1 MTCCCGSPLHHHQW
15 RRWKACHMESDSL
28 SPVSWS
34 TLTPRTVLAS
44 SARLVRRVRWQKSH
58 PMTLHSQALL
68 IIVEMFNVKCL
79 NLIDMLCVMLSD
91 ETSGSEEETMHYYS
105 PASDT
110 GLRSRKKKK
119 PKAQS
124 KTSQSL
130 FSVIVS
136 VNHGLVALQAN
147 ATVRKHPF
155 LISLTILTVLSR
167 HS

>member
-1 MTCCCGSPLHHHQW
+1 
-15 RRWKACHMESDSL
+15 
-28 SPVSWS
+28 
-34 TLTPRTVLAS
+34 
-44 SARLVRRVRWQKSH
+44 
-58 PMTLHSQALL
+58 
-68 IIVEMFNVKCL
+68 
-79 NLIDMLCVMLSD
+79 MLSD

-147 ATVRKHPF
+147 ATVRKHP
-155 LISLTILTVLSR
+155 ILFSQFYPDIPKYVLWIVGLSFR
-167 HS
+167 LSFPEEG